1 VVTTTTVLLVVGGY
15 VLFVAF
21 VLAVMTAAKRG
32 DEAMDREQA
41 SRHAGPAAWQGQLLA
56 RQGEPPRV
64 EALPAYD
71 ALGRLAGD
79 VRGALG
85 AKRIAVMVS
94 DPEDPGTG
102 TVVASLGAPELL
114 GSRVRIS
121 TDFASGSP
129 GPEEARVLGIG
140 HEGRPRVPWRFA
152 RVPIATE
159 QNVLGVVAVASRRPR
174 AFTSRDVTFLERLAG
189 RVAHQLDDE
198 RGPGA
203 TGASA

>member
-1 VVTTTTVLLVVGGY
+1 MVTTILLVVAGY
-15 VLFVAF
+15 VLFVIF
-21 VLAVMTAAKRG
+21 ILAVMTAAKRG
-32 DEAMDREQA
+32 DEAMEASLGPVEQ
-41 SRHAGPAAWQGQLLA
+41 RAWEGQALA
-56 RQGEPPRV
+56 RPGDPPQV

-121 TDFASGSP
+121 TDAASGSP

-140 HEGRPRVPWRFA
+140 HEGLPRVPWRFA
-152 RVPIATE
+152 RAPIAIE
-159 QNVLGVVAVASRRPR
+159 ENVLGVVTVASRRPR
-174 AFTSRDVTFLERLAG
+174 AFTRRDVTFLERLAG

-198 RGPGA
+198 RGPGT